1 MEELGIYIHIPFCKQ
16 KCFYC
21 DFCSFANK
29 NEMQEKYVE
38 AVINEIKNIT
48 HKEKYT
54 VTTIYLGGGTPSI
67 LNPEYIK
74 NILQEI
80 KSSFKIL
87 DDAEITIEINPG
99 TVNEEK
105 LKRYKEYGINRLSI
119 GLQSANDKI
128 LKNIGRIHDYKQF
141 EETFFYARKC
151 GFKNINVD
159 LMIGLPTQA
168 IEDVK
173 QTLEKIIQKNPEHI
187 SVYSLII
194 EEGTII
200 EKLINENKL
209 QLPDEETERIMYWTV
224 VNELKENGYNQYEIS
239 NFSKKTYESK
249 HNTNCWKQKQ
259 YIGLGTSAHSYLNKK
274 RYSNTNNIEEY
285 IKNIQE
291 SNISK
296 NITIHEEQT
305 EESTMN
311 EYMLLGLRMI
321 QGININEFKQKFKT
335 DPTIKYKEILE
346 KLQKENLIQENK
358 NINKANKTRN
368 RFWEYSMGRIYIEL
382 YKKIENYYTVQSSK
396 EDIIL

>member
-38 AVINEIKNIT
+38 AVINEIKNII

-54 VTTIYLGGGTPSI
+54 VTTIYFGGGTPSI
-67 LNPEYIK
+67 LNPKYIK

-80 KSSFKIL
+80 ESSFKIL

-105 LKRYKEYGINRLSI
+105 LKKYKEYGINRLSI

-128 LKNIGRIHDYKQF
+128 LKKIGRIHDYKQF

-159 LMIGLPTQA
+159 LMIGLPTQT

-291 SNISK
+291 NNISK

-321 QGININEFKQKFKT
+321 QGININEFKQKFKI

-346 KLQKENLIQENK
+346 KLQKENLIQITK
-358 NINKANKTRN
+358 TSIKLTTHGIDCGNIV
-368 RFWEYSMGRIYIEL
+368 WEEFI
-382 YKKIENYYTVQSSK
+382 
-396 EDIIL
+396 

>member
-29 NEMQEKYVE
+29 NEMQGKYVE
-38 AVINEIKNIT
+38 TVINEIKNIT

-67 LNPEYIK
+67 LNPDYIK

-80 KSSFKIL
+80 KSSFEIL

-105 LKRYKEYGINRLSI
+105 LKKYKEYGINRLSI

-128 LKNIGRIHDYKQF
+128 LKKIGRIHDYKQF

-168 IEDVK
+168 VEDVK
-173 QTLEKIIQKNPEHI
+173 QTLEKIIQKNPEHM

-291 SNISK
+291 NNISK

-321 QGININEFKQKFKT
+321 QGININEFKQKFKI

-346 KLQKENLIQENK
+346 KLQKENLIKTSIKLTKQGIDFG
-358 NINKANKTRN
+358 NIV
-368 RFWEYSMGRIYIEL
+368 WEEFI
-382 YKKIENYYTVQSSK
+382 
-396 EDIIL
+396 

>member
-29 NEMQEKYVE
+29 NEMQGKYVE
-38 AVINEIKNIT
+38 TVINEIKNIT

-67 LNPEYIK
+67 LNPNYIK

-80 KSSFKIL
+80 KSSFEIL

-151 GFKNINVD
+151 GFRNINVD

-224 VNELKENGYNQYEIS
+224 VNKLKENGYNQYEIS

-291 SNISK
+291 NNISK

-346 KLQKENLIQENK
+346 KLQKENLIQITK
-358 NINKANKTRN
+358 TSIKRTKPGIDFGNIV
-368 RFWEYSMGRIYIEL
+368 WEEFI
-382 YKKIENYYTVQSSK
+382 
-396 EDIIL
+396 

>member
-29 NEMQEKYVE
+29 NEMQGKYVE
-38 AVINEIKNIT
+38 TVINEIKNIT

-67 LNPEYIK
+67 LNPDYIK
-74 NILQEI
+74 SILQEI
-80 KSSFKIL
+80 KSSFEIL

-105 LKRYKEYGINRLSI
+105 LKKYKEYGINRLSI

-128 LKNIGRIHDYKQF
+128 LKKIGRIHDYKQF

-168 IEDVK
+168 VEDVK

-194 EEGTII
+194 EEGTTI

-291 SNISK
+291 NNISK

-321 QGININEFKQKFKT
+321 QGININEFKQKFKI
-335 DPTIKYKEILE
+335 DPTIKYKETLE
-346 KLQKENLIQENK
+346 KLQKENLIQITK
-358 NINKANKTRN
+358 TSIKLTKQGIDFGNIV
-368 RFWEYSMGRIYIEL
+368 WEEFI
-382 YKKIENYYTVQSSK
+382 
-396 EDIIL
+396 

>member
-29 NEMQEKYVE
+29 NEMQGKYVE
-38 AVINEIKNIT
+38 TVINEIKNIT

-67 LNPEYIK
+67 LNPDYIK
-74 NILQEI
+74 SILQEI
-80 KSSFKIL
+80 KSSFEIL

-105 LKRYKEYGINRLSI
+105 LKKYKEYGINRLSI

-128 LKNIGRIHDYKQF
+128 LKKIGRIHDYKQF

-168 IEDVK
+168 VEDVK

-274 RYSNTNNIEEY
+274 RYSNTNNIEQY

-291 SNISK
+291 NNISK

-321 QGININEFKQKFKT
+321 QGININEFKQKFKI

-346 KLQKENLIQENK
+346 KLQKENLIQITKTSIKLTKQGINFG
-358 NINKANKTRN
+358 NIV
-368 RFWEYSMGRIYIEL
+368 WEEFI
-382 YKKIENYYTVQSSK
+382 
-396 EDIIL
+396 

>member
-38 AVINEIKNIT
+38 TVINEIKNIT

-87 DDAEITIEINPG
+87 DDEEITIEINPG

-141 EETFFYARKC
+141 EETFFFARKC

-194 EEGTII
+194 EEGTTI

-346 KLQKENLIQENK
+346 KLQKENLIQITK
-358 NINKANKTRN
+358 TSIKLTKQGIDFGNIV
-368 RFWEYSMGRIYIEL
+368 WEEFI
-382 YKKIENYYTVQSSK
+382 
-396 EDIIL
+396 

>member
-38 AVINEIKNIT
+38 TVINEIKNIT

-141 EETFFYARKC
+141 EETFFFARKC

-194 EEGTII
+194 EERTTI

-321 QGININEFKQKFKT
+321 QGININEFKQKFKI

-346 KLQKENLIQENK
+346 KLQKENLIQITK
-358 NINKANKTRN
+358 TSIKLTKQGIDFGNIV
-368 RFWEYSMGRIYIEL
+368 WEEFI
-382 YKKIENYYTVQSSK
+382 
-396 EDIIL
+396 

>member
-105 LKRYKEYGINRLSI
+105 LKKYKEYGINRLSI

-128 LKNIGRIHDYKQF
+128 LKKIGRIHDYKQF

-159 LMIGLPTQA
+159 LMIGLPTQT

-291 SNISK
+291 NNISK
-296 NITIHEEQT
+296 NITIHEEQI
-305 EESTMN
+305 EKSTMN

-321 QGININEFKQKFKT
+321 QGININEFKHKFKT
-335 DPTIKYKEILE
+335 DPTVKYKEILE
-346 KLQKENLIQENK
+346 KLQKENLIQITK
-358 NINKANKTRN
+358 TSIKLTKQGIDFGNIV
-368 RFWEYSMGRIYIEL
+368 WEEFI
-382 YKKIENYYTVQSSK
+382 
-396 EDIIL
+396 

>member
-29 NEMQEKYVE
+29 NEMQGKYVE
-38 AVINEIKNIT
+38 TVINEIKNIT

-67 LNPEYIK
+67 LNPNYIK

-80 KSSFKIL
+80 KSSFEIL

-194 EEGTII
+194 EEETII

-291 SNISK
+291 NNISK

-321 QGININEFKQKFKT
+321 QGININEFKKKFKI

-346 KLQKENLIQENK
+346 KLQKENLIQITETSIK
-358 NINKANKTRN
+358 LTKQGIDFGNIV
-368 RFWEYSMGRIYIEL
+368 WEEFI
-382 YKKIENYYTVQSSK
+382 
-396 EDIIL
+396 

>member
-29 NEMQEKYVE
+29 NEMQGKYVE
-38 AVINEIKNIT
+38 TVINEIKNIT

-67 LNPEYIK
+67 LNPDYIK
-74 NILQEI
+74 SILQEI
-80 KSSFKIL
+80 KSSFEIL

-105 LKRYKEYGINRLSI
+105 LKKYKEYGINRLSI

-128 LKNIGRIHDYKQF
+128 LKKIGRIHDYKQF

-168 IEDVK
+168 VEDVK

-291 SNISK
+291 NNISK
-296 NITIHEEQT
+296 NMTIHEEQT

-321 QGININEFKQKFKT
+321 QGININEFKQKFKI
-335 DPTIKYKEILE
+335 DPTIKYKETLE
-346 KLQKENLIQENK
+346 KLQKENLIQITK
-358 NINKANKTRN
+358 TSIKLTKQGIDFGNIV
-368 RFWEYSMGRIYIEL
+368 WEEFI
-382 YKKIENYYTVQSSK
+382 
-396 EDIIL
+396 

>member
-29 NEMQEKYVE
+29 NEMQGKYVE
-38 AVINEIKNIT
+38 TVINEIKNIT

-67 LNPEYIK
+67 LNPNYIK

-80 KSSFKIL
+80 KSSFEIL

-105 LKRYKEYGINRLSI
+105 LKGYKEYGINRLSI

-291 SNISK
+291 NNISK

-321 QGININEFKQKFKT
+321 QGININEFKQKFKI

-346 KLQKENLIQENK
+346 KLQKENLIQITETSIK
-358 NINKANKTRN
+358 LTKQGIDFGNIV
-368 RFWEYSMGRIYIEL
+368 WEEFI
-382 YKKIENYYTVQSSK
+382 
-396 EDIIL
+396 

>member
-38 AVINEIKNIT
+38 AVINEIKNII

-54 VTTIYLGGGTPSI
+54 VTTIYFGGGTPSI
-67 LNPEYIK
+67 LNPKYIK

-80 KSSFKIL
+80 ESSFKIL

-105 LKRYKEYGINRLSI
+105 LKKYKEYGINRLSI

-128 LKNIGRIHDYKQF
+128 LKKIGRIHDYKQF

-159 LMIGLPTQA
+159 LMIGLPTQT

-194 EEGTII
+194 EKGTII

-274 RYSNTNNIEEY
+274 RYSNTNNIVEY

-291 SNISK
+291 NNISK

-335 DPTIKYKEILE
+335 DPTIKYKKILE
-346 KLQKENLIQENK
+346 KLQKENLIQITK
-358 NINKANKTRN
+358 TSIKLTKQGIDFGNIV
-368 RFWEYSMGRIYIEL
+368 WEEFI
-382 YKKIENYYTVQSSK
+382 
-396 EDIIL
+396 

>member
-38 AVINEIKNIT
+38 TVINEIKNIT

-54 VTTIYLGGGTPSI
+54 VTTIYFGGGTPSI
-67 LNPEYIK
+67 LNPKYIK

-80 KSSFKIL
+80 ESSFKIL
-87 DDAEITIEINPG
+87 DDTEITIEINPG

-105 LKRYKEYGINRLSI
+105 LKKYKEYGINRLSI

-128 LKNIGRIHDYKQF
+128 LKKIGRIHDYKQF

-159 LMIGLPTQA
+159 LMIGLPTQT

-239 NFSKKTYESK
+239 NFSKKTHESK

-291 SNISK
+291 NNISK

-335 DPTIKYKEILE
+335 DPTIKYKKILE
-346 KLQKENLIQENK
+346 KLQKENLIQITK
-358 NINKANKTRN
+358 TSIKLTKQGIDFGNIV
-368 RFWEYSMGRIYIEL
+368 WEEFI
-382 YKKIENYYTVQSSK
+382 
-396 EDIIL
+396 

>member
-54 VTTIYLGGGTPSI
+54 VTTIYFGGGTPSI

-80 KSSFKIL
+80 ESSFEIL

-105 LKRYKEYGINRLSI
+105 LKKYKEYGINRLSI

-128 LKNIGRIHDYKQF
+128 LKKIGRIHDYKQF

-291 SNISK
+291 NNISK

-335 DPTIKYKEILE
+335 DPTIKYKKILE
-346 KLQKENLIQENK
+346 KLQKENLIQITK
-358 NINKANKTRN
+358 TSIKLTKQGIDFGNIV
-368 RFWEYSMGRIYIEL
+368 WEEFI
-382 YKKIENYYTVQSSK
+382 
-396 EDIIL
+396 

>member
-54 VTTIYLGGGTPSI
+54 VTTIYFGGGTPSI
-67 LNPEYIK
+67 LNSEYIK

-80 KSSFKIL
+80 ESSFKIL

-105 LKRYKEYGINRLSI
+105 LKKYKEYGINRLSI

-159 LMIGLPTQA
+159 LMIGLPTQS

-173 QTLEKIIQKNPEHI
+173 QTLEKIIQKNPKHI

-291 SNISK
+291 NNISK

-321 QGININEFKQKFKT
+321 QGININDFKQKFKT

-346 KLQKENLIQENK
+346 KLQKENLIQITK
-358 NINKANKTRN
+358 TSIKLTKQGIDFGNIV
-368 RFWEYSMGRIYIEL
+368 WEEFI
-382 YKKIENYYTVQSSK
+382 
-396 EDIIL
+396 

>member
-54 VTTIYLGGGTPSI
+54 VTTIYFGGGTPSI
-67 LNPEYIK
+67 LNPKYIK

-80 KSSFKIL
+80 ESSFKIL

-105 LKRYKEYGINRLSI
+105 LKKYKEYGINRLSI

-128 LKNIGRIHDYKQF
+128 LKKIGRIHDYKQF

-159 LMIGLPTQA
+159 LMIGLPTQT

-209 QLPDEETERIMYWTV
+209 QLPNEETERIMYWTV

-291 SNISK
+291 NNISK

-311 EYMLLGLRMI
+311 EYMLLGLRMV

-335 DPTIKYKEILE
+335 DPTIKYKKILE
-346 KLQKENLIQENK
+346 KLQKENLIQITK
-358 NINKANKTRN
+358 TSIKLTKQGIDFGNIV
-368 RFWEYSMGRIYIEL
+368 WEEFI
-382 YKKIENYYTVQSSK
+382 
-396 EDIIL
+396 

>member
-1 MEELGIYIHIPFCKQ
+1 LEELGIYIHIPFCKQ

-29 NEMQEKYVE
+29 NEMQGKYVE
-38 AVINEIKNIT
+38 TVINEIKNIT

-67 LNPEYIK
+67 LNPDYIK
-74 NILQEI
+74 SILQEI
-80 KSSFKIL
+80 KSSFEIL

-105 LKRYKEYGINRLSI
+105 LKKYKEYGINRLSI

-128 LKNIGRIHDYKQF
+128 LKKIGRIHDYKQF

-168 IEDVK
+168 VEDVK

-291 SNISK
+291 NNISK

-321 QGININEFKQKFKT
+321 QGININEFKQKFKI

-346 KLQKENLIQENK
+346 KLQKENLIQITK
-358 NINKANKTRN
+358 TSIKLTKQGIDFGNIV
-368 RFWEYSMGRIYIEL
+368 WEEFI
-382 YKKIENYYTVQSSK
+382 
-396 EDIIL
+396 

>member
-29 NEMQEKYVE
+29 NEMQGKYVE
-38 AVINEIKNIT
+38 TVINEIKNIT

-67 LNPEYIK
+67 LNPDYIK

-80 KSSFKIL
+80 KSSFEIL

-105 LKRYKEYGINRLSI
+105 LKKYKEYGINRLSI

-128 LKNIGRIHDYKQF
+128 LKKIGRIHDYKQF

-168 IEDVK
+168 VEDVK
-173 QTLEKIIQKNPEHI
+173 QTLEKIIQKNPEHM

-291 SNISK
+291 NNISK

-321 QGININEFKQKFKT
+321 QGININEFKQKFKI

-346 KLQKENLIQENK
+346 KLQKENLIQITK
-358 NINKANKTRN
+358 TSIKLTKQGLDFGNIV
-368 RFWEYSMGRIYIEL
+368 WEEFI
-382 YKKIENYYTVQSSK
+382 
-396 EDIIL
+396 

>member
-54 VTTIYLGGGTPSI
+54 VTTIYFGGGTPSI

-80 KSSFKIL
+80 ESSFEIL

-105 LKRYKEYGINRLSI
+105 LKKYKEYGINRLSI

-128 LKNIGRIHDYKQF
+128 LKKIGRIHDYKQF

-168 IEDVK
+168 VEDVK

-200 EKLINENKL
+200 EKMINENKL

-291 SNISK
+291 NNISK

-335 DPTIKYKEILE
+335 DPTIKYKKILE
-346 KLQKENLIQENK
+346 KLQKENLIQITK
-358 NINKANKTRN
+358 TSIKLTKQGIDFGNIV
-368 RFWEYSMGRIYIEL
+368 WEEFI
-382 YKKIENYYTVQSSK
+382 
-396 EDIIL
+396 

>member
-29 NEMQEKYVE
+29 NEMQERYVE

-54 VTTIYLGGGTPSI
+54 VTTIYFGGGTPSI

-80 KSSFKIL
+80 ESSFKIL

-105 LKRYKEYGINRLSI
+105 LKKYKEYGINRLSI

-128 LKNIGRIHDYKQF
+128 LKKIGRIHDYKQF

-159 LMIGLPTQA
+159 LMIGLPTQT

-259 YIGLGTSAHSYLNKK
+259 YVGLGTSAHSYLNKK

-291 SNISK
+291 NNISK

-335 DPTIKYKEILE
+335 DPTTKYKKILE
-346 KLQKENLIQENK
+346 KLQKENLIQ
-358 NINKANKTRN
+358 ITKTSIKLTKQGIDFGN
-368 RFWEYSMGRIYIEL
+368 VVWEEFI
-382 YKKIENYYTVQSSK
+382 
-396 EDIIL
+396 

>member
-48 HKEKYT
+48 HKEKYA
-54 VTTIYLGGGTPSI
+54 VTTIYFGGGTPSI
-67 LNPEYIK
+67 LYPEYIK

-80 KSSFKIL
+80 ESSFEIL

-105 LKRYKEYGINRLSI
+105 LKKYKEYGINRLSI

-128 LKNIGRIHDYKQF
+128 LKKIGRIHDYKQF

-159 LMIGLPTQA
+159 LMVGLPTQT

-209 QLPDEETERIMYWTV
+209 QLPNEETERIMYWTV

-239 NFSKKTYESK
+239 NFSKKTYESR

-291 SNISK
+291 NNISK

-335 DPTIKYKEILE
+335 DPTVKYKEILE
-346 KLQKENLIQENK
+346 KLQKENLIQITK
-358 NINKANKTRN
+358 TSIKLTKQGIDFGNIV
-368 RFWEYSMGRIYIEL
+368 WEEFI
-382 YKKIENYYTVQSSK
+382 
-396 EDIIL
+396 

>member
-38 AVINEIKNIT
+38 TVINEIKNIT

-67 LNPEYIK
+67 LNPDYIK

-80 KSSFKIL
+80 KSSFEIL

-128 LKNIGRIHDYKQF
+128 LKKIGRIHDYKQF

-291 SNISK
+291 NNISK

-321 QGININEFKQKFKT
+321 QGININEFKQKFKI

-346 KLQKENLIQENK
+346 KLQKENLIQITETSIK
-358 NINKANKTRN
+358 LTKQGIDFGNIV
-368 RFWEYSMGRIYIEL
+368 WEEFI
-382 YKKIENYYTVQSSK
+382 
-396 EDIIL
+396 

>member
-141 EETFFYARKC
+141 EETFFFARKC

-194 EEGTII
+194 EEGTTI

-321 QGININEFKQKFKT
+321 QGININEFKQKFKI

-346 KLQKENLIQENK
+346 KLQKENLIQISK
-358 NINKANKTRN
+358 TSIKLTRQGIDFGNIV
-368 RFWEYSMGRIYIEL
+368 WEEFI
-382 YKKIENYYTVQSSK
+382 
-396 EDIIL
+396 

>member
-38 AVINEIKNIT
+38 TVINEIKNIT

-141 EETFFYARKC
+141 EETFFFARKC

-249 HNTNCWKQKQ
+249 HNTNCWKQRQ

-346 KLQKENLIQENK
+346 KLQKENLIQITK
-358 NINKANKTRN
+358 TSIKLTKQGIDLGNIV
-368 RFWEYSMGRIYIEL
+368 WEEFI
-382 YKKIENYYTVQSSK
+382 
-396 EDIIL
+396 

>member
-54 VTTIYLGGGTPSI
+54 VTTIYFGGGTPSI
-67 LNPEYIK
+67 LNPKYIK

-80 KSSFKIL
+80 ESSFKIL

-105 LKRYKEYGINRLSI
+105 LKKYKEYGINRLSI

-128 LKNIGRIHDYKQF
+128 LKKIGRIHDYKQF

-159 LMIGLPTQA
+159 LMIGLPTQT

-239 NFSKKTYESK
+239 NFSKKTHESK

-291 SNISK
+291 NNISK

-335 DPTIKYKEILE
+335 DPTIKYKKILE
-346 KLQKENLIQENK
+346 KLQKENLIQ
-358 NINKANKTRN
+358 ITKTSIKLTKQGIDFGN
-368 RFWEYSMGRIYIEL
+368 VVWEEFI
-382 YKKIENYYTVQSSK
+382 
-396 EDIIL
+396 

>member
-29 NEMQEKYVE
+29 NEMQGKYVE
-38 AVINEIKNIT
+38 TVINEIKNIT

-67 LNPEYIK
+67 LNPNYIK

-80 KSSFKIL
+80 KSSFEIL

-128 LKNIGRIHDYKQF
+128 LKKIGRIHDYKQF

-168 IEDVK
+168 VEDVK

-200 EKLINENKL
+200 EKMINENKL

-249 HNTNCWKQKQ
+249 HNTNCWKQNQ

-291 SNISK
+291 NNISK

-335 DPTIKYKEILE
+335 DPTVKYKEILE
-346 KLQKENLIQENK
+346 KLQKENLIQITK
-358 NINKANKTRN
+358 TSIKLTKQGIDFGNIV
-368 RFWEYSMGRIYIEL
+368 WEEFI
-382 YKKIENYYTVQSSK
+382 
-396 EDIIL
+396 

>member
-29 NEMQEKYVE
+29 NEMQGKYVE
-38 AVINEIKNIT
+38 TVINEIKNIT

-67 LNPEYIK
+67 LNPDYIK
-74 NILQEI
+74 SILQEI
-80 KSSFKIL
+80 KSSFEIL

-105 LKRYKEYGINRLSI
+105 LKKYKEYGINRLSI
-119 GLQSANDKI
+119 GLQSGNDKI
-128 LKNIGRIHDYKQF
+128 LKKIGRIHDYKQF

-168 IEDVK
+168 VEDVK

-291 SNISK
+291 NNISK

-321 QGININEFKQKFKT
+321 QGININEFKQKFKI
-335 DPTIKYKEILE
+335 DPTIKYKETLE
-346 KLQKENLIQENK
+346 KLQKENLIQITK
-358 NINKANKTRN
+358 TSIKLTKQGIDFGNIV
-368 RFWEYSMGRIYIEL
+368 WEEFI
-382 YKKIENYYTVQSSK
+382 
-396 EDIIL
+396 

>member
-38 AVINEIKNIT
+38 TVINEIKNIT

-141 EETFFYARKC
+141 EETFFFARKC

-194 EEGTII
+194 EEGTTI

-321 QGININEFKQKFKT
+321 QGININEFKQKFKI

-346 KLQKENLIQENK
+346 KLQKENLIQITK
-358 NINKANKTRN
+358 TSIKLTKQGIDFGNIV
-368 RFWEYSMGRIYIEL
+368 WEEFI
-382 YKKIENYYTVQSSK
+382 
-396 EDIIL
+396 

>member
-54 VTTIYLGGGTPSI
+54 VTTIYFGGGTPSI

-80 KSSFKIL
+80 ESSFKIL

-105 LKRYKEYGINRLSI
+105 LKKYKEYGINRLSI

-128 LKNIGRIHDYKQF
+128 LKKIGRIHDYKQF

-159 LMIGLPTQA
+159 LMIGLPTQT

-239 NFSKKTYESK
+239 NFSKKTHESK

-291 SNISK
+291 NNISK

-335 DPTIKYKEILE
+335 DPTIKYKKILE
-346 KLQKENLIQENK
+346 KLQKENLIQITK
-358 NINKANKTRN
+358 TSIKLTKQGIDFGNIV
-368 RFWEYSMGRIYIEL
+368 WEEFL
-382 YKKIENYYTVQSSK
+382 
-396 EDIIL
+396 

>member
-29 NEMQEKYVE
+29 KEMQEKYVE

-54 VTTIYLGGGTPSI
+54 VTTIYFGGGTPSI

-80 KSSFKIL
+80 ESSFKIL

-105 LKRYKEYGINRLSI
+105 LKKYKEYGINRLSI

-128 LKNIGRIHDYKQF
+128 LKKIGRIHDYKQF

-159 LMIGLPTQA
+159 LMIGLPTQT

-209 QLPDEETERIMYWTV
+209 QLPNEETERIMYWTV

-259 YIGLGTSAHSYLNKK
+259 YVGLGTSAHSYLNKK

-291 SNISK
+291 NNISK

-305 EESTMN
+305 EELTMN

-335 DPTIKYKEILE
+335 DPTIKYKKILE
-346 KLQKENLIQENK
+346 KLQKENLIQITK
-358 NINKANKTRN
+358 TSIKLTKQGIDFGNIV
-368 RFWEYSMGRIYIEL
+368 WEEFI
-382 YKKIENYYTVQSSK
+382 
-396 EDIIL
+396 

>member
-38 AVINEIKNIT
+38 TVINEIKNIT

-54 VTTIYLGGGTPSI
+54 VTTIYFGGGTPSI
-67 LNPEYIK
+67 LNPKYIK

-80 KSSFKIL
+80 ESSFKIL

-159 LMIGLPTQA
+159 LMIGLPTQT

-259 YIGLGTSAHSYLNKK
+259 YVGLGTSAHSYLNKK

-291 SNISK
+291 NNISK

-321 QGININEFKQKFKT
+321 QGININEFKHKFKT

-346 KLQKENLIQENK
+346 KLQKENLIKKTKTSIKLTKQGIDFG
-358 NINKANKTRN
+358 NIV
-368 RFWEYSMGRIYIEL
+368 WEEFI
-382 YKKIENYYTVQSSK
+382 
-396 EDIIL
+396 

>member
-54 VTTIYLGGGTPSI
+54 VTTIYFGGGTPSI

-80 KSSFKIL
+80 ESSFEIL

-105 LKRYKEYGINRLSI
+105 LKKYKEYGINRLSI
-119 GLQSANDKI
+119 GLQSTNDKI
-128 LKNIGRIHDYKQF
+128 LKKIGRIHDYKQF

-151 GFKNINVD
+151 GFKNINID

-168 IEDVK
+168 VEDVK

-291 SNISK
+291 NNISK

-335 DPTIKYKEILE
+335 DPTIKYKKLLE
-346 KLQKENLIQENK
+346 KLQKENLIHITKTSIKLTKQGIDFG
-358 NINKANKTRN
+358 NIV
-368 RFWEYSMGRIYIEL
+368 WEEFI
-382 YKKIENYYTVQSSK
+382 
-396 EDIIL
+396 

>member
-29 NEMQEKYVE
+29 NEMQGKYVE
-38 AVINEIKNIT
+38 TVINEIKNIT

-67 LNPEYIK
+67 LNPDYIK

-80 KSSFKIL
+80 KSSFEIL

-105 LKRYKEYGINRLSI
+105 LKKYKEYGINRLSI

-128 LKNIGRIHDYKQF
+128 LKKIGRIHDYKQF

-168 IEDVK
+168 VEDVK
-173 QTLEKIIQKNPEHI
+173 QTLEKIIQKNPEHM

-291 SNISK
+291 NNISK

-321 QGININEFKQKFKT
+321 QGININEFKQKFKI

-346 KLQKENLIQENK
+346 KLQKENLIQITK
-358 NINKANKTRN
+358 TSIKLTKQGIDFGNIV
-368 RFWEYSMGRIYIEL
+368 WEEF
-382 YKKIENYYTVQSSK
+382 V
-396 EDIIL
+396 